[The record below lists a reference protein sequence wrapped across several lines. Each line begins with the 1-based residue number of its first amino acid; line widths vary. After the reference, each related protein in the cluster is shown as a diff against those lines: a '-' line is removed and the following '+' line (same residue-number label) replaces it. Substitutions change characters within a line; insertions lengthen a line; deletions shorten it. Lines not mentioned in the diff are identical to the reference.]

1 MDLSNVK
8 ASGDVKWEMKAF
20 CDSDFAGD
28 KETRISVTGFV
39 IYVMGALILWR
50 SRGQKSVTLLSSEA
64 EYVALSEVCAEIM
77 FIKQV
82 LEFLKVKVEL
92 PIVVNVDNVGAIYL
106 ASNATTSQRT
116 RHIDVRYHF
125 VRDYVEDGVVQ
136 IVFVRS
142 EDNDADMFTKNVSKD
157 VYKRHMEKY
166 MGDQQESETET

>member
-1 MDLSNVK
+1 MLSV
-8 ASGDVKWEMKAF
+8 
-20 CDSDFAGD
+20 
-28 KETRISVTGFV
+28 
-39 IYVMGALILWR
+39 
-50 SRGQKSVTLLSSEA
+50 
-64 EYVALSEVCAEIM
+64 SEVCAEIM

-92 PIVVNVDNVGAIYL
+92 LIVVNVDNVGAIYL